1 MCIFSFSADN
11 SGEVNKLKAVILSY
25 EKQVN
30 ELGDKVRTL
39 QTEMEG
45 KEKLSSQPPE
55 KDKYKSLA
63 RRLKEERNQYKEL
76 VEEKKQE
83 QEELKVEIEKMTDII
98 GDLRDNCGKL
108 QDELLQV
115 RLDSPRR
122 TADKGIQTAP
132 LPRRASIGGGETAG
146 RAKIT
151 PKRTRS
157 TVSATTP
164 SPAPSPR
171 TQQSQ
176 ISRSIELSRPKVR
189 HSVSAGPGTAPGSPA
204 KGPRIVKPV
213 QRSHSSSGVST
224 SASAPK
230 CSPSPSPKPSPS
242 HARSS
247 QASRSSTPSKIPSLS
262 KIPTPSKSR
271 IPVKPGHSS
280 SSRVQAATEFPDN
293 DEVLFINEDGLATSD
308 DSMEVS
314 ESRSPFPSRKLSE
327 RRESRDSS
335 HTMEVESAQ
344 DEDDFPPPPIPE
356 EAPEPEPEFPAPP
369 AAADLEQLSMEAEM
383 RDTVTTDPS
392 ITTPRTLR
400 RADSMRQRVAARR
413 IQRTWKHFYQEVSRW
428 PEYSPGTAIV

>member
-122 TADKGIQTAP
+122 TADKGIQTVP

-157 TVSATTP
+157 TVSATPP

-176 ISRSIELSRPKVR
+176 ISRSIELSFL
-189 HSVSAGPGTAPGSPA
+189 
-204 KGPRIVKPV
+204 PR
-213 QRSHSSSGVST
+213 
-224 SASAPK
+224 
-230 CSPSPSPKPSPS
+230 
-242 HARSS
+242 
-247 QASRSSTPSKIPSLS
+247 
-262 KIPTPSKSR
+262 
-271 IPVKPGHSS
+271 
-280 SSRVQAATEFPDN
+280 
-293 DEVLFINEDGLATSD
+293 
-308 DSMEVS
+308 
-314 ESRSPFPSRKLSE
+314 
-327 RRESRDSS
+327 
-335 HTMEVESAQ
+335 
-344 DEDDFPPPPIPE
+344 
-356 EAPEPEPEFPAPP
+356 
-369 AAADLEQLSMEAEM
+369 
-383 RDTVTTDPS
+383 
-392 ITTPRTLR
+392 
-400 RADSMRQRVAARR
+400 
-413 IQRTWKHFYQEVSRW
+413 
-428 PEYSPGTAIV
+428 